1 MLRYVKFSWDQM
13 KRKYERKLKKLNDFI
28 SILNLI
34 KFVLTILL
42 KKKIKSKIKVYHLSK
57 VPELEYTKIDFIC

>member
-1 MLRYVKFSWDQM
+1 MSSFPEIKWKENM
-13 KRKYERKLKKLNDFI
+13 KENWKKLNDFI

>member
-1 MLRYVKFSWDQM
+1 M

-34 KFVLTILL
+34 KFVLTIFTL
-42 KKKIKSKIKVYHLSK
+42 KKDIKSKIKVYHLSK

>member
-1 MLRYVKFSWDQM
+1 M

-28 SILNLI
+28 SIFINLI

>member
-1 MLRYVKFSWDQM
+1 M

-42 KKKIKSKIKVYHLSK
+42 KKK
-57 VPELEYTKIDFIC
+57 D